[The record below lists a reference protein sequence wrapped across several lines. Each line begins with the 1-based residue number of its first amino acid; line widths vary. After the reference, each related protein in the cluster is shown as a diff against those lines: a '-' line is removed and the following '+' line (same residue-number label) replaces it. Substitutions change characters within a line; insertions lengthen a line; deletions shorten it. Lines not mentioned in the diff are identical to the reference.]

1 MDEPIDFD
9 EALRRSEGSER
20 HLLLGNG
27 FSCAYS
33 SKFQY
38 TSLYDSADFTGNDRL
53 KNIFQECKTKDFESA
68 IQSVEKDQNILMH
81 CSNVDQHLINE
92 LDKYVKSARDILIKT
107 IHKIHPQSYNMG
119 DKEFGACRQ
128 FVKDFSKIFTL
139 NYDLLLYLVLISADQ
154 WKIKSVDDGFRNAH
168 NASGFPCV
176 KLPSIQSLEAAN
188 LFYPHGGLHLFEL
201 NQETLKRKYNKSCS
215 LTVLEQVPNA
225 IMNGQLPL
233 VVAEGESWQKQNKIN
248 SNAYLSK
255 CQQVFKATCNDPN
268 ATLFTLG
275 HSLSDND
282 EHYLSIIR
290 EGKIKQVYASIHRQD
305 GRDDKQLRRR
315 AGELEDARDDLTV
328 TLFKADTANVW
339 GKTGGA
345 DEHHHTSPAQEQ
357 QPQSFDISFLD

>member
-27 FSCAYS
+27 FSCALS
-33 SKFQY
+33 STFHY
-38 TSLYDSADFTGNDRL
+38 ASLYDVADFSNNARL
-53 KNIFQECKTKDFESA
+53 KNIFQTRKTKDFENVICLIENA
-68 IQSVEKDQNILMH
+68 RNILM
-81 CSNVDQHLINE
+81 CGYNVDQQLLYE
-92 LDKYVKSARDILIKT
+92 LDQDAKLARGILIKT
-107 IHKIHPQSYNMG
+107 IHEIHPPSLFTLKH
-119 DKEFGACRQ
+119 KELEACGV
-128 FVKDFSKIFTL
+128 FFKKFSKIFAF
-139 NYDLLLYLVLISADQ
+139 NYDLLHYWGLLSTYGWGIERTR
-154 WKIKSVDDGFRNAH
+154 DGFCCYH
-168 NASGFPCV
+168 NTSGSHCLA
-176 KLPSIQSLEAAN
+176 LPSIQSLEDAN
-188 LFYPHGGLHLFEL
+188 LFHLHGGLHMFEFG
-201 NQETLKRKYNKSCS
+201 QETLKRKFDQTSGI
-215 LTVLEQVPNA
+215 TALEQVFSA
-225 IMNGQLPL
+225 IMNGKLPL

-255 CQQVFKATCNDPN
+255 CQQVFKATCNDPK
-268 ATLFTLG
+268 ATLFIFG

-290 EGKIKQVYASIHRQD
+290 EGKITQVYASIHRQD

-345 DEHHHTSPAQEQ
+345 DEHHHTSPA
-357 QPQSFDISFLD
+357 